1 MLNSLQ
7 GDNSSERP
15 IVEVHRIADPEIQ
28 TWLGISGHGVFDC
41 YRASVHSG
49 DGCRRYRVLYQ
60 ARAIQFESLQPGRFI
75 FEELV
80 GNEPLQAGSVDSRQ
94 PSLSTFQ
101 QLASYN
107 GASFCQASHRLS
119 SIDMTIP
126 EGRIIL
132 PSTSEAIL
140 GAKIAKTA
148 SMAAYLLVASLMLSW
163 VALFNRAPL
172 VFADTISYSTAA
184 FQREIP
190 GLFSIFYS
198 IFILPL
204 HQGVT
209 FWPVVFVQSAI
220 IAHLL
225 YLTARTV
232 TLGTVR
238 KLHMLLIVGALA
250 VFSSLPWVSGEI
262 LPDVFTP
269 VVLLGLFLLAFADQ
283 ALSRAELIYVGAL
296 TTLAIAAHLSH
307 VPIAAGLIL
316 LCIALRV
323 VFLRRSPHTLWWAA
337 RLALPLVLAVASMF
351 AVNLVSS
358 HQLVLAR
365 NSNVFLLAKWIDEG
379 PALSYLE
386 GACPGARYAL
396 CAYLE
401 DLKGKS
407 HDELKWGGNSPFKK
421 VGTFDELEPEAREI
435 VRGTLYS
442 HPSEILRHA
451 FTNAARQLIR
461 FQAGDGL
468 TQEFARW
475 VGEHVGKIYGAEIG
489 RPFIASRQA
498 QGKLPITPF
507 RYLHLLGLAVSTA
520 LCLWVLL
527 MRRDILTQQLTLL
540 YTVVFGGIVWS
551 AIVTGALSAPYDRY
565 MARIIWLVCFVGL
578 VGAFPLARRQPI
590 LRARVVMT

>member
-1 MLNSLQ
+1 
-7 GDNSSERP
+7 
-15 IVEVHRIADPEIQ
+15 
-28 TWLGISGHGVFDC
+28 
-41 YRASVHSG
+41 
-49 DGCRRYRVLYQ
+49 
-60 ARAIQFESLQPGRFI
+60 
-75 FEELV
+75 
-80 GNEPLQAGSVDSRQ
+80 
-94 PSLSTFQ
+94 
-101 QLASYN
+101 
-107 GASFCQASHRLS
+107 
-119 SIDMTIP
+119 MTIP
-126 EGRIIL
+126 EGKIVL
-132 PSTSEAIL
+132 PSTPKTIL
-140 GAKIAKTA
+140 GAKLAKAA
-148 SMAAYLLVASLMLSW
+148 SMAAYVLLGSLMLSW

-220 IAHLL
+220 IVHLL
-225 YLTARTV
+225 DLTARTA
-232 TLGTVR
+232 TRGRVR
-238 KLHMLLIVGALA
+238 KLDMLLIVAALA
-250 VFSSLPWVSGEI
+250 GFSSLPWVSGEI

-269 VVLLGLFLLAFADQ
+269 VVLLGLFLLAFADG
-283 ALSRAELIYVGAL
+283 ALSRAELIYVGTL
-296 TTLAIAAHLSH
+296 TTLAIATHLSH

-316 LCIALRV
+316 LCIALRP
-323 VFLRRSPHTLWWAA
+323 VFSRRLPHTLWWAA
-337 RLALPLVLAVASMF
+337 RLALPLVLAVASIF

-379 PALSYLE
+379 PALSYMKE
-386 GACPGARYAL
+386 ACPGAGYAL
-396 CAYLE
+396 CEYLG
-401 DLKGKS
+401 DLEGKS

-442 HPSEILRHA
+442 HPYEILGHA
-451 FTNAARQLIR
+451 FANAARQLMR

-489 RPFIASRQA
+489 TPFIASRQA
-498 QGKLPITPF
+498 QGELPITPF
-507 RYLHLLGLAVSTA
+507 RYLHLVGLALGAA

-527 MRRDILTQQLTLL
+527 MRRDTLTPQLTLL
-540 YTVVFGGIVWS
+540 YAVVFGGIVWS
-551 AIVTGALSAPYDRY
+551 AIVIGALSAPYDRY
-565 MARIIWLVCFVGL
+565 MARLIWLVCFVGL
-578 VGAFPLARRQPI
+578 VGAFPLARRRPGPFSGPES
-590 LRARVVMT
+590 